1 MTSQEQRAALQRK
14 IWDIAN
20 DVLLEDDGDLI
31 AATMRRAVGLA
42 RR

>member
-1 MTSQEQRAALQRK
+1 MTSQEQPEALQRK

-20 DVLLEDDGDLI
+20 DVLLEDDGDHI
-31 AATMRRAVGLA
+31 AATMRRAVGIA